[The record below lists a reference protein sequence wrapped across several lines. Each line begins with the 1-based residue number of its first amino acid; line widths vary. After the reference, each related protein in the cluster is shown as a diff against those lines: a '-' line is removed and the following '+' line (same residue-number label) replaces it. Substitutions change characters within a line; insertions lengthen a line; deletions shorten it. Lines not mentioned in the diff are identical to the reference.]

1 MKKHF
6 YFTYIYIYIYYFFDK
21 IKNKVKYMTSK
32 IRESKKVLL
41 GSINQDDNYNPM
53 VTSSDES
60 QVNPVGNPVI
70 STETIY

>member
-41 GSINQDDNYNPM
+41 GSIN
-53 VTSSDES
+53 
-60 QVNPVGNPVI
+60 
-70 STETIY
+70 